1 MQLKTT
7 KQKINDYWDA
17 RLGACCGV
25 QHNMSPYWG
34 KAKLS
39 AQCLWG
45 CCKASEWEECTKGCP
60 KEVPF
65 LHLQRWE
72 LRAPEHSW
80 REIKVLWRKAQPPP
94 PISAPFY
101 PSLQLR
107 NAPWPWDSH
116 GGAQMEL
123 GCPSVF
129 AVHKLFHMKP
139 MR

>member
-39 AQCLWG
+39 AKCLWG

-60 KEVPF
+60 KGVPF

-94 PISAPFY
+94 PISAPCFTHLCSSVM
-101 PSLQLR
+101 PHGHGTAMEGLKWSWGVPVFLQ
-107 NAPWPWDSH
+107 ST
-116 GGAQMEL
+116 
-123 GCPSVF
+123 SSST
-129 AVHKLFHMKP
+129 
-139 MR
+139 